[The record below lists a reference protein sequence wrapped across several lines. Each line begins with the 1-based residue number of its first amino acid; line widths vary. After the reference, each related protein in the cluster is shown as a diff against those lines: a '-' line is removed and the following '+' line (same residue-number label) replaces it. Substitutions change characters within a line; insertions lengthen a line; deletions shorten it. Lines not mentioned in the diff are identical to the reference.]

1 MGAESHLM
9 DTTSIE
15 ARKSLKDFIASA
27 SKLKKE
33 DLKLAKSS
41 KAGSPRL
48 LIVSGAALR
57 SADVVR

>member
-1 MGAESHLM
+1 M